1 MENRVKQLELV
12 NEDNLLVISQENL
25 DYKQA
30 LERKEIEI
38 KSIQEQLLN
47 KDISIEDL
55 TREHN
60 NSLRGYLEEIS
71 FLKVFLMLINIKY
84 NNT

>member
-1 MENRVKQLELV
+1 LENRVKQLELV